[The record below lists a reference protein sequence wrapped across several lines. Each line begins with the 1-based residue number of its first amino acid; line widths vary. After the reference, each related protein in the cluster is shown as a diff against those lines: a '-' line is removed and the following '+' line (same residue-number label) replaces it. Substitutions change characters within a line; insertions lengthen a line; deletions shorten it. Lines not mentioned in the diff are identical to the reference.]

1 VDVSQLYVLVGH
13 GEQRRN
19 IELKRSMSWND
30 NSTKAKVV
38 KAILGMSNIRDGG
51 YLILGF
57 EQENDTFKATG
68 VKEEDI
74 STFNYDNVKSL
85 VSEFAD
91 PFVEFFMEVVTDEKE
106 GKKFL
111 VFTIN
116 EFNEIPVICKRDGL
130 ENLEKGMIYTRSR
143 RMSETV
149 RVPTNAEMREIV
161 DMAIE
166 KGIRKYIETSYR
178 GGLQIRAVTKEDEY
192 EKELENIK

>member
-1 VDVSQLYVLVGH
+1 
-13 GEQRRN
+13 
-19 IELKRSMSWND
+19 
-30 NSTKAKVV
+30 
-38 KAILGMSNIRDGG
+38 MSNIRDGG

-57 EQENDTFKATG
+57 EQDNNTFRPTG
-68 VKEEDI
+68 AKEADI
-74 STFNYDNVKSL
+74 STFNYDNVKSF

-91 PFVEFFMEVVTDEKE
+91 PYVEFFMEVITDEKDN
-106 GKKFL
+106 KKFL

-130 ENLEKGMIYTRSR
+130 EHLEKGTIYTRSR
-143 RMSETV
+143 RMPETV
-149 RVPTNAEMREIV
+149 RVPTNAEMREII

-178 GGLQIRAVTKEDEY
+178 GGLQIRAFTQEDEY